1 MAQYEE
7 DLSNKKALSDVK
19 TDVSLNVGFVYDAM
33 WTIALALNSSI
44 ATLAERGLG
53 QLEDFTYSSVEI
65 ADVLTE
71 AVANVSFEG
80 ILVSG
85 CLIAKFVF
93 SLVVGRSVI

>member
-44 ATLAERGLG
+44 STLAKRGLER
-53 QLEDFTYSSVEI
+53 LEDFTYSSKHI
-65 ADVLTE
+65 KQPLTE
-71 AVANVSFEG
+71 IPSNDTLATASVNTFAISTD
-80 ILVSG
+80 
-85 CLIAKFVF
+85 